1 MDLRKILKNE
11 YETVIMVN
19 LKLKRLE
26 YIKREIL
33 DIIGSLNVYSYEDLG
48 NKKLCHDIK
57 GENIAHYIKINF
69 YGDNKIVKDLEELF
83 KADNNILKFLTMKV
97 KEKKESEFS
106 KQLYKI
112 LDIWTENS
120 WKEEPL
126 EEDEVNILIEILRNQ
141 LNLINGNITEE
152 EYEKVMQEDL

>member
-1 MDLRKILKNE
+1 MDLRKFLKNE
-11 YETVIMVN
+11 YKTIIMVN
-19 LKLKRLE
+19 QKLKKIE

-33 DIIGSLNVYSYEDLG
+33 DVIGSLNLYSYEDLG
-48 NKKLCHDIK
+48 NKKLCYDIK

-83 KADNNILKFLTMKV
+83 RTDNNILKFLTIKAG
-97 KEKKESEFS
+97 EKKESEFS
-106 KQLYKI
+106 KQLYEI

-120 WKEEPL
+120 WEEEPL

-141 LNLINGNITEE
+141 LNLINGNITKE
-152 EYEKVMQEDL
+152 EYEKVMQKDL